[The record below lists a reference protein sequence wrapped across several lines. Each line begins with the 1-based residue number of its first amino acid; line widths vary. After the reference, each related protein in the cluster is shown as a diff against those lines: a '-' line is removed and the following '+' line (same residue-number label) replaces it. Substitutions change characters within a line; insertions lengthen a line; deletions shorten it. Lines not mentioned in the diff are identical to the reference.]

1 MSEDQEEQK
10 KSVEASNDLER
21 GSPAQDLDEKSSSSS
36 QSSQDPN
43 LVDWDGPDDPKN
55 PRNWPLSKKAI
66 ITGTVSLITLLTPL
80 GSSMFAPGVPEV
92 MEEFQSTNLEMASF
106 VVSVYLLGY
115 TFGPLLIAPM
125 SEMYGR
131 LPIYHTCNVLYIIF
145 NVACALAPSMN
156 SLIVF
161 RFFAGTAGSAPLTI
175 GAGTIADMTSQERRG
190 SAMAIW
196 ALGPLLGPVI
206 GPVAGGYLT
215 ADKGWRWTFWVLAI
229 AVSPFRLLSIQTPAL
244 RRLIPFFF
252 F

>member
-1 MSEDQEEQK
+1 MQ
-10 KSVEASNDLER
+10 SVIFINLL
-21 GSPAQDLDEKSSSSS
+21 GS
-36 QSSQDPN
+36 
-43 LVDWDGPDDPKN
+43 
-55 PRNWPLSKKAI
+55 
-66 ITGTVSLITLLTPL
+66 PL

-92 MEEFQSTNLEMASF
+92 MEEFQSTNLEIASF

-115 TFGPLLIAPM
+115 TFGPLLIAPL

-145 NVACALAPSMN
+145 NVACALAPSLN

-206 GPVAGGYLT
+206 GPVGEYNTYICTVVRESVEL
-215 ADKGWRWTFWVLAI
+215 FAI
-229 AVSPFRLLSIQTPAL
+229 ADRNIVTSSGRISNCQ
-244 RRLIPFFF
+244 
-252 F
+252 